1 MNIKE
6 YRKMKKTEMAMETIA
21 KIKMAVSKLDDILRC
36 QEILAKRLVEV
47 ADELEEIEGVKKK

>member
-1 MNIKE
+1 
-6 YRKMKKTEMAMETIA
+6 MKKTEMAMETVT

>member
-1 MNIKE
+1 
-6 YRKMKKTEMAMETIA
+6 MKKIGNGDGNYN

-47 ADELEEIEGVKKK
+47 ADELEDIEGVKKK